1 MRTRSNSYGK
11 KKIKIKD
18 ENFEILKPCEYL
30 NFLNYEYNVKQL
42 KTILKSYKL
51 KISGNKNEL
60 TNRVYNFMKHT
71 YFVILIQS
79 KFRQFLINKFY
90 NIIKCNK
97 STSFEYN
104 NGSDFYTMEN
114 INDINKLYIYTYKDS
129 DNFYYAFK
137 ISSLILHIE
146 SDNDK
151 NPYNRS
157 VFSDKLKNDIRFIKN
172 IYNIYSNLCE
182 NIIEEEPILSRKQK
196 NRLKIVELFQK
207 IDSLGNYSD
216 INWLL
221 NLNKRQII
229 YFIRELYDIWNYRS
243 QLTDEIKRQIYPP
256 TGRPFFNIP
265 INTLNRHQ
273 DFNFL
278 IETCIKIIS
287 NFMECNTSDS
297 NKGISALYILSA
309 LTLVSDEAA
318 DSLPWLY
325 QSVAMN

>member
-11 KKIKIKD
+11 RKIKIKD

-60 TNRVYNFMKHT
+60 TNRIYNFMKHT
-71 YFVILIQS
+71 YFAILIQS
-79 KFRQFLINKFY
+79 KFRQYLIKKFY
-90 NIIKCNK
+90 TIITQNKYKNITFNNNTDFFTMDNITDICNL
-97 STSFEYN
+97 Y
-104 NGSDFYTMEN
+104 
-114 INDINKLYIYTYKDS
+114 LYIYKDS

-146 SDNDK
+146 NNNDK
-151 NPYNRS
+151 NPYNRV
-157 VFSDKLKNDIRFIKN
+157 VFSDKLKDDIYFIKN

-182 NIIEEEPILSRKQK
+182 NIIEEKPILSRKQK
-196 NRLKIVELFQK
+196 NKLRIVELFQK

-216 INWLL
+216 INWIL

-243 QLTDEIKRQIYPP
+243 QLSDESKREICPP
-256 TGRPFFNIP
+256 NGRPFYDIP

-273 DFNFL
+273 DFNYL

-287 NFMECNTSDS
+287 NFMECNATDT

-325 QSVAMN
+325 QSVAIN